1 MLHALIDKVYWRL
14 RQRRMPE
21 DIPVGTL
28 FGFVVDRSIQ
38 ALRGQ
43 LCGLP
48 YLRGPALHFR
58 GRGVRV
64 RNAAKLHV
72 GTGVVFGDGVAIDA
86 HSAHGIRFGDRT
98 TVGRGSSINGSG
110 VISEPGVGVV
120 IGAGVAVGMYNVI
133 WGQGG
138 ITIGDNAMIGPHV
151 SIFSEDHEFADT
163 SAPMNRQGF
172 IRSPTVIGA
181 DTWIGAGAVVTRGV
195 TIGEGAIV
203 GSGSVVT
210 KDVAP
215 YTIVGGVPARLIKA
229 REHTAG

>member
-1 MLHALIDKVYWRL
+1 MLHSLIDRIYWRL
-14 RQRRMPE
+14 RQRHMPE
-21 DIPVGTL
+21 DIPAGAL
-28 FGFVVDRSIQ
+28 FGFVAARVVQ

-43 LCGLP
+43 IFGLP
-48 YLRGPALHFR
+48 YLKGPAVHFR
-58 GRGVRV
+58 GRGVTV
-64 RNAAKLHV
+64 RNASKLHV
-72 GTGVVFGDGVAIDA
+72 GAGVVFGDGVAIDA
-86 HSAHGIRFGDRT
+86 HSAHGITFGDRT

-138 ITIGDNAMIGPHV
+138 ITIGDNATFGPHV

-163 SAPMNRQGF
+163 TVAMNRQGF

-181 DTWIGAGAVVTRGV
+181 DTWIGAGSVVTRGV

>member
-138 ITIGDNAMIGPHV
+138 STIGDNAMIGPHV
-151 SIFSEDHEFADT
+151 SIFSEDHDFADT

-181 DTWIGAGAVVTRGV
+181 DTWIGAGSVVTRGV

>member
-1 MLHALIDKVYWRL
+1 MLHALIDTVYWKL
-14 RQRRMPE
+14 RRRRMPE
-21 DIPVGTL
+21 DIPSTAL
-28 FGFVVDRSIQ
+28 LTFVVDRVGQ

-43 LCGLP
+43 LLGLP

-58 GRGVRV
+58 GRGVKV
-64 RNAAKLHV
+64 RNAAKLRV
-72 GTGVVFGDGVAIDA
+72 GTAVVFGDGVAIDA
-86 HSAHGIRFGDRT
+86 HSAHGITFGDRT

-120 IGAGVAVGMYNVI
+120 IGEGVAVGMYNVI

-151 SIFSEDHEFADT
+151 SIFSEDHGFADM
-163 SAPMNRQGF
+163 SVPMNRQGYL
-172 IRSPTVIGA
+172 RSPTVIGA
-181 DTWIGAGAVVTRGV
+181 DTWIGAGCVITRGV

-229 REHTAG
+229 REHTAT